1 MQSKFIAVGGL
12 PVEQDN
18 YTAAH
23 PVAFVQEL
31 PDEIGFAA
39 DATSPSH
46 TPLLKSPGLWMRIAV
61 LTLLVNSTLFFRGC
75 SFDAAVR
82 LTTGFPMPAVEFS
95 RGDDGLEFVAMKDA
109 PILIDLAVS
118 IIGGLLIAVVF
129 RRLFFSHQ
137 VAAGLLITFA
147 AFNLVLVAPELWAKT
162 VFQPQIY
169 LLDALFEN
177 ERRIWVMDIISRSY
191 FVLHIAVV
199 SGVMALAQRGWRK
212 YISTSTE
219 RWWQFGLKGIFALTT
234 IACLLT
240 ILALILF
247 TKR

>member
-1 MQSKFIAVGGL
+1 LQSKFIAVGGL
-12 PVEQDN
+12 PMEQDN

-23 PVAFVQEL
+23 PVALAQEL
-31 PDEIGFAA
+31 PDEIDSAA
-39 DATSPSH
+39 DARH
-46 TPLLKSPGLWMRIAV
+46 TPLLKSPELWMRIAV

-75 SFDAAVR
+75 SFEAVR